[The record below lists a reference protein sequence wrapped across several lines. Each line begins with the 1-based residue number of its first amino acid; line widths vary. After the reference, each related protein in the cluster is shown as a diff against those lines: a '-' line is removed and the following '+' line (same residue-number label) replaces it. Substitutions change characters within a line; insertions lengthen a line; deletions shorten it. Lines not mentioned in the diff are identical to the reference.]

1 MYSSSLL
8 LFFPLFF
15 LQLDD
20 LKAGS
25 STSPNLEGTSVA
37 PAGHRD
43 GKEKLSQLIQVLRI
57 DKQFDNWELISQP
70 ILCKES
76 DMGDGFIDS
85 PCENCRLTSS

>member
-1 MYSSSLL
+1 LITFLFILITKRKGKKNKSSRMYSSSLL

-57 DKQFDNWELISQP
+57 DKQFDN
-70 ILCKES
+70 
-76 DMGDGFIDS
+76 
-85 PCENCRLTSS
+85 

>member
-1 MYSSSLL
+1 MFDNFSIHSHYKKINKSSRMYSSSLL

-43 GKEKLSQLIQVLRI
+43 GKEKLSQLIRVLRI
-57 DKQFDNWELISQP
+57 DKQFDN
-70 ILCKES
+70 
-76 DMGDGFIDS
+76 
-85 PCENCRLTSS
+85 

>member
-1 MYSSSLL
+1 MITFLFILITKRKGKKKILQNVFQQLTPFFSS
-8 LFFPLFF
+8 FF

-57 DKQFDNWELISQP
+57 DKQFDN
-70 ILCKES
+70 
-76 DMGDGFIDS
+76 
-85 PCENCRLTSS
+85 

>member
-1 MYSSSLL
+1 MITFLFILITNRKGKKKILQNVFQQLTPFFSS
-8 LFFPLFF
+8 FF

-57 DKQFDNWELISQP
+57 DKQFDN
-70 ILCKES
+70 
-76 DMGDGFIDS
+76 
-85 PCENCRLTSS
+85 

>member
-43 GKEKLSQLIQVLRI
+43 GKEKLSQLIRVLRI
-57 DKQFDNWELISQP
+57 DKQFDN
-70 ILCKES
+70 
-76 DMGDGFIDS
+76 
-85 PCENCRLTSS
+85 